1 LRGLPGDAA
10 GNHYPQRAGTS
21 IALWEKTMKPMHH
34 IQNSQAQ
41 TLVEKKQHLV
51 QAFLAEN
58 EPDFLEKMTR
68 LLDEYVFTVYEKS
81 ISARKLVISRHPF
94 AVIALGG
101 YGRKEQC
108 IHSDIDLL
116 ILFDTTV
123 PPEVEAFVQETVY
136 PLWDARF
143 EVGYAVRHIDECID
157 MAFDRF
163 DILTTVL
170 DARFICGNSLI
181 YSRFMEKFRHRL
193 STRHFRQTLDYL
205 FAHGIK
211 RLENFG
217 DSTFLVTP
225 DLKSGFGGLRDYHTL
240 LWYAKIKSNIKQRRD
255 LEYYGFL
262 SHFEY
267 HTLEKALTYI
277 WDIRNRLH
285 HITGRK
291 CDTLHFEYQ
300 TEVAG
305 LLNYKNQG
313 GRPDVEIFLGDLHAR
328 MEFLKQINQITFE
341 DILTSSRIRKE
352 PASPRPTRTF
362 GLVINKRRLYFANTV
377 VILQHPE
384 LLLKIFLESGRQKIP
399 LSIEARRVV
408 SEFLHLV
415 DDDIKTGPANIKIF
429 KQILALSFWEF
440 NVLNVMLSTGILEQF
455 IPEFSAIRNKI
466 QYNHYH
472 LFPVDKHSIRCVQV
486 INSFREPGTDVMTS
500 LYANVFKEVRNKN
513 LLRVSALLHDIGK
526 SDPAKEHSN
535 TGAAI
540 AGPILARLGFS
551 AAETADAR
559 FLIQNHLL
567 LAKTATR
574 RDIFDEETAIY
585 TANKVGKIRRL
596 RMLFLL
602 TVADSMAT
610 GPKAWNEWT
619 ENLIKDLFLKTMRIL
634 KTGELASKKAQ
645 RLIQRK
651 KQEVMTHL
659 RENWNKEDL
668 LTQLDAMSGRYLLYM
683 PAVHIADH
691 IKLFRNLGDRPFIWQ
706 VSSEDDSDI
715 RTVAICGRDKPGLYS
730 KIAGVFFLNRID
742 IVASQAY
749 PLGGSHILDI
759 FKVMAPSDRI
769 FEQEKWEKAEKDLAR
784 ALADDHFL
792 DRMVDQIPGQITIP
806 SGRRPEPNQVR
817 IDNDTSSFFTI
828 IEVLTYDFAGLLF
841 TITNALYR
849 SGVNVNI
856 AMVGGKVDQI
866 MDIFYVRDLE
876 NDQKIQNPEKLKQ
889 VKTAILERLP
899 KIHAKEVLNEKN

>member
-1 LRGLPGDAA
+1 ML
-10 GNHYPQRAGTS
+10 
-21 IALWEKTMKPMHH
+21 
-34 IQNSQAQ
+34 
-41 TLVEKKQHLV
+41 EKKRHLV
-51 QAFLAEN
+51 QRFLADL
-58 EPDFLEKMTR
+58 EPDLLGNLTR
-68 LLDEYVFTVYEKS
+68 VLDEYVFTVFEKS
-81 ISARKLVISRHPF
+81 ITARKMVIAGQPF

-116 ILFDTTV
+116 FLFDDTV
-123 PPEVEAFVQETVY
+123 PPEVEAFVQEIVY

-143 EVGYAVRHIDECID
+143 EVGYAVRHMDECID
-157 MAFDRF
+157 MAFERF

-193 STRHFRQTLDYL
+193 STRHYKQTLDYL
-205 FAHGIK
+205 FKHGIK

-240 LWYAKIKSNIKQRRD
+240 LWYAKIKSNIKERRD

-267 HTLEKALTYI
+267 RALNKALNYI
-277 WDIRNRLH
+277 WRIRNWLH

-300 TEVAG
+300 TEMAER
-305 LLNYKNQG
+305 LNYTNQG
-313 GRPDVEIFLGDLHAR
+313 GQPDVEIFLGDLHAK

-352 PASPRPTRTF
+352 SSTPRPTQTS
-362 GLVINKRRLYFANTV
+362 GLIIRRRRLYFANTV
-377 VILQHPE
+377 VILQQPE
-384 LLLKIFLESGRQKIP
+384 LLLKIFLESGRRKIP

-415 DDDIKTGPANIKIF
+415 DDNIRTDPASIKIF

-440 NVLNVMLSTGILEQF
+440 NVLNVMLSTGILEQI
-455 IPEFSAIRNKI
+455 IPEYHAIRNKI

-486 INSFREPGTDVMTS
+486 INSFREPGTDINSS
-500 LYANVFKEVRNKN
+500 LYANIYKEVRNKN
-513 LLRVSALLHDIGK
+513 LLRVTALLHDIGK

-535 TGAAI
+535 TGAEI
-540 AGPILARLGFS
+540 ARPILERLGFKPG
-551 AAETADAR
+551 ETADAR
-559 FLIQNHLL
+559 FLIRHHLL

-574 RDIFDEETAIY
+574 RDVFDEETAVY
-585 TANKVGKIRRL
+585 TANKVGKIRLL

-619 ENLIKDLFLKTMRIL
+619 ENLIKDLFMKTMRIL
-634 KTGELASKKAQ
+634 KTGELASRKAQ
-645 RLIQRK
+645 RLIQQK
-651 KQEVMTHL
+651 KEEVTALLGDIWQENDTS
-659 RENWNKEDL
+659 K
-668 LTQLDAMSGRYLLYM
+668 QLDSLSKRYLLNM

-691 IKLFRNLGDRPFIWQ
+691 IKLYQNLGNREFIWQ
-706 VSSEDDSDI
+706 ISREDDSDI
-715 RTVAICGRDKPGLYS
+715 RTVSICGREKPGFYS
-730 KIAGVFFLNRID
+730 KVAGVFFLNRID
-742 IVASQAY
+742 IVVSQAY
-749 PLGGSHILDI
+749 PLGDTHILDI

-769 FEQEKWEKAEKDLAR
+769 FETEKWEKAEKDLSQ

-792 DRMVDQIPGQITIP
+792 DKVVDKIPSHITIA

-817 IDNDTSSFFTI
+817 IDNDASSFFTI

-841 TITNALYR
+841 TITNTLYR
-849 SGVNVNI
+849 CGVNVNV
-856 AMVGGKVDQI
+856 AMVGSKVDQI
-866 MDIFYVRDLE
+866 MDIFYVRSLE
-876 NDQKIQNPEKLKQ
+876 DDQKIQDPAKLKQ
-889 VKTAILERLP
+889 IKTAILDRLP
-899 KIHAKEVLNEKN
+899 QLHAKEV